1 MARAV
6 AANARV
12 MSAPEIR
19 YRALTAR
26 SSPATKSFCNVVF
39 IGSVTI

>member
-19 YRALTAR
+19 YRALTAP
-26 SSPATKSFCNVVF
+26 SSPGTKRFCNVAL